1 MVASDVSPDKIN
13 SMNWRSVLK
22 RNNSIRCF
30 FFFFFFYKV
39 LLLFLNNSWK
49 AEAESDIDAIRGS
62 LVLEEQIFF

>member
-22 RNNSIRCF
+22 RNNSIRW
-30 FFFFFFYKV
+30 FFFFFYKV